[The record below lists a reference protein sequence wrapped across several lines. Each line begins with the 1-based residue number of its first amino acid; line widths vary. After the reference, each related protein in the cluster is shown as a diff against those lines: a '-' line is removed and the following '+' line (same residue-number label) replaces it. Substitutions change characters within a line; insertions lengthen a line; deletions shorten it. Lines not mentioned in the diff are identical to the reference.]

1 MTRIDTDQFHDPRW
15 RLSNLYTITN
25 KAGQSVPFQ
34 PNTAQL
40 ALLDELHSAEH
51 HPESSPSL
59 ASLRSAA

>member
-1 MTRIDTDQFHDPRW
+1 MTRIDTNQFHDPRW

-40 ALLDELHSAEH
+40 ALLDELHSANIILKAH
-51 HPESSPSL
+51 RL